1 MSTIQDEREYCYS
14 CLARP
19 RTILLQR
26 CGGLEILSWKLACY
40 VLRDELT
47 WSCEENTI
55 YKYGLVLGETGWAA
69 TGEGSV
75 KRIVRRCAFE
85 SFGIIN
91 IN

>member
-1 MSTIQDEREYCYS
+1 M
-14 CLARP
+14 
-19 RTILLQR
+19 QR
-26 CGGLEILSWKLACY
+26 RGGLETLSWKLAYY
-40 VLRDELT
+40 VRRDELT

-55 YKYGLVLGETGWAA
+55 YKDGLDPGETGWAA

-75 KRIVRRCAFE
+75 KRIDRICAFE